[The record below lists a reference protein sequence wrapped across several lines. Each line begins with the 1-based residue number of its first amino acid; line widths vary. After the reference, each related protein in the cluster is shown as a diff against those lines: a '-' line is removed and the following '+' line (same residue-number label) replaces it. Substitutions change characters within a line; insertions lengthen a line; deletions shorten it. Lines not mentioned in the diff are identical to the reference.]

1 MEQAIQHVLD
11 GFLVIH
17 QGAECL
23 RVCRQEI
30 FHAGGIRDNVG
41 FAVFVH
47 VQYSFEKRKTSN
59 FLDVSAHFSELHREY
74 RKTLIFGKSTF
85 VKLV

>member
-1 MEQAIQHVLD
+1 MEQAIQYVLD
-11 GFLVIH
+11 SFLVVH

-47 VQYSFEKRKTSN
+47 VQYSFEKKKN
-59 FLDVSAHFSELHREY
+59 IQFLGCHCTFSELHREY
-74 RKTLIFGKSTF
+74 RKTLYFGKSEF
-85 VKLV
+85 VKLM